1 MPAQTTIATYLH
13 PWEAE
18 IARGL
23 LESEGIPASLANENI
38 VRMDWTA
45 ALAVG
50 GVRLLVPQESVAAA
64 QAVLERQQTG
74 HYAEA
79 LELEQGLAPAVC
91 VQCGSRS
98 MRSIFSAWWV
108 ALLVLSFGLATIFPP
123 PKRGVRCSKCGTIQ
137 PDAL

>member
-1 MPAQTTIATYLH
+1 VPAQTTIATYLH

-38 VRMDWTA
+38 VRMDWSH

-50 GVRLLVPQESVAAA
+50 GVRLQVPSESVTAA
-64 QAVLERQQTG
+64 QAVLERQQNG

-91 VQCGSRS
+91 VQCDSRS
-98 MRSIFSAWWV
+98 MRPVVSAWWV
-108 ALLVLSFGLATIFPP
+108 LLLVISFGLAAIFPP
-123 PKRGVRCSKCGTIQ
+123 PSKGIRCSKCGSMQ

>member
-1 MPAQTTIATYLH
+1 MPAQITIATYLH

-38 VRMDWTA
+38 VRMDWSN

-50 GVRLLVPQESVAAA
+50 GVRLLVPSESVNAA
-64 QAVLERQQTG
+64 QAVLEKQRSG

-79 LELEQGLAPAVC
+79 LELEQGLAPAIC
-91 VQCGSRS
+91 FTCGSRS
-98 MRSIFSAWWV
+98 MRPVNSAWWV
-108 ALLVLSFGLATIFPP
+108 VLLVLSFGLATIFPP
-123 PKRGVRCSKCGTIQ
+123 PRKGVRCSKCGSLQ

>member
-38 VRMDWTA
+38 VRMDWSA

-50 GVRLLVPQESVAAA
+50 GVRLMVPHESVAAA
-64 QAVLERQQTG
+64 QAVLERQQSG
-74 HYAEA
+74 HYAEV

-91 VQCGSRS
+91 IQCGSRS
-98 MRSIFSAWWV
+98 LRPVISAWWV
-108 ALLVLSFGLATIFPP
+108 ALLLLSFGLATIFPP
-123 PKRGVRCSKCGTIQ
+123 PAKGVRCSKCGSKQ